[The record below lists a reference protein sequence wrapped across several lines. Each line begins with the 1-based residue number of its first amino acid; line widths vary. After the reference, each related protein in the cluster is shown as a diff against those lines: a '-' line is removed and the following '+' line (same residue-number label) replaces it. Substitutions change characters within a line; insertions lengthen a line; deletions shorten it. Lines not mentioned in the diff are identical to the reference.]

1 MSPFD
6 KNGTADSFASITPS
20 RETFLNDI
28 ISTVKR
34 NCGIMAV
41 VMNLSAPVNRN
52 YPPSSRI
59 LRAGSTNPRIGI
71 ERYVVHGVGSIILP
85 VFAGDKLVLTDVEGG
100 QVCELAFCDLASRF
114 DCSAFGAKADGKL
127 EGFKILMLQN
137 SIDAERS
144 IKKLKMLGIDLAQG
158 ESASLFGATG
168 SAGARAEFS
177 VSRDGVLMAA
187 APGDPM
193 APSAQNTATDIELRI
208 MRANPKRKYE
218 DALPNPLADPLHDI
232 RIKAATA
239 TAYLVKAGE
248 YIQVIDVSG
257 RQCTDFQAMSAR
269 KLDKGLD
276 RALDS
281 TVTRTLL
288 GRSYP
293 MPGLPAKA
301 FDRDFEPLVEVVQDT
316 VGRHDAFATAC
327 NSRYYDDMGYPGHVN
342 CTDNFN
348 DALAPFGMAP
358 RKGWEAINFFYNTMI
373 DQNNQLYLDE
383 PWTRPG
389 DYVLM
394 RALTDIVC
402 VSSSCPDDIDAANA
416 WEPTDIHIR
425 TYSATEKFSKAMSYR
440 SNPDAEATLTKETA
454 FHSRLSQHTRNFGEY
469 RGYWLPQRFHS
480 EGAIAEYWA
489 CREKAVVLDLSPL
502 RKFEV
507 TGPDA
512 EALLQYCVT
521 RDIKKL
527 STGQVVYTAMC
538 YENGGMIDDGTVFR
552 IGQNN
557 FRWIGGDDYSGQ
569 WLREQAEKM
578 GYKAWVRSSTDQLHN
593 IAVQGPNSRKIMQ
606 EIIWTGSAQPNMGE
620 LGWFKFTIG
629 RIGHFEGAPVVVSRT
644 GYTGE
649 LGYEIFCHP
658 KDAETVF
665 DAVWTAGQK
674 YGLTPMGLE
683 ALDTVRIEAGL
694 IFANYEFNSETDPFE
709 AGIGFTVPLKSKL
722 DDFIGK
728 QALAQRKEHPRRR
741 LVGLEIDSNDAV
753 GHGDCVHIGRAQ
765 VGVVTS
771 SCRSPILGKN
781 IALARLDALNS
792 DIGTEVEIGKLD
804 GHQKRLPARVV
815 KSAHY
820 DPDKTRPRS

>member
-144 IKKLKMLGIDLAQG
+144 IKKLKMLGIDLAQA

-281 TVTRTLL
+281 
-288 GRSYP
+288 
-293 MPGLPAKA
+293 
-301 FDRDFEPLVEVVQDT
+301 DR
-316 VGRHDAFATAC
+316 RA
-327 NSRYYDDMGYPGHVN
+327 HV
-342 CTDNFN
+342 
-348 DALAPFGMAP
+348 
-358 RKGWEAINFFYNTMI
+358 
-373 DQNNQLYLDE
+373 
-383 PWTRPG
+383 
-389 DYVLM
+389 
-394 RALTDIVC
+394 
-402 VSSSCPDDIDAANA
+402 
-416 WEPTDIHIR
+416 
-425 TYSATEKFSKAMSYR
+425 
-440 SNPDAEATLTKETA
+440 
-454 FHSRLSQHTRNFGEY
+454 
-469 RGYWLPQRFHS
+469 
-480 EGAIAEYWA
+480 
-489 CREKAVVLDLSPL
+489 
-502 RKFEV
+502 
-507 TGPDA
+507 
-512 EALLQYCVT
+512 
-521 RDIKKL
+521 
-527 STGQVVYTAMC
+527 
-538 YENGGMIDDGTVFR
+538 
-552 IGQNN
+552 
-557 FRWIGGDDYSGQ
+557 
-569 WLREQAEKM
+569 
-578 GYKAWVRSSTDQLHN
+578 
-593 IAVQGPNSRKIMQ
+593 
-606 EIIWTGSAQPNMGE
+606 
-620 LGWFKFTIG
+620 
-629 RIGHFEGAPVVVSRT
+629 
-644 GYTGE
+644 
-649 LGYEIFCHP
+649 
-658 KDAETVF
+658 
-665 DAVWTAGQK
+665 
-674 YGLTPMGLE
+674 
-683 ALDTVRIEAGL
+683 
-694 IFANYEFNSETDPFE
+694 
-709 AGIGFTVPLKSKL
+709 
-722 DDFIGK
+722 
-728 QALAQRKEHPRRR
+728 
-741 LVGLEIDSNDAV
+741 
-753 GHGDCVHIGRAQ
+753 
-765 VGVVTS
+765 
-771 SCRSPILGKN
+771 
-781 IALARLDALNS
+781 
-792 DIGTEVEIGKLD
+792 
-804 GHQKRLPARVV
+804 
-815 KSAHY
+815 
-820 DPDKTRPRS
+820 